1 MYTMNEKGVID
12 AMLRQT
18 LVKDYRDAEFVLEA
32 RSRGDILEV
41 FLKKF
46 FTGCS
51 VLCGV
56 SRPSMFVSSTSR
68 ANRHRTA
75 VF

>member
-32 RSRGDILEV
+32 VPWRHFGGFSKEIIYRV
-41 FLKKF
+41 FSPL
-46 FTGCS
+46 
-51 VLCGV
+51 
-56 SRPSMFVSSTSR
+56 
-68 ANRHRTA
+68 
-75 VF
+75 